1 MNPSKHSRKEEVD
14 NMSRVSDTM
23 TVMPITSSV
32 LLQYTVT
39 LLLAIIRRRH
49 LLYTEK
55 HQSFV
60 SSCRPGH
67 ASCTDP
73 PTRRPA
79 RHDGARAHATA
90 RTAPHTPKAFVS
102 TGAAQGA
109 HPAAHHRAAHTMAA
123 HATYATWARART
135 HARHHTHTRPG
146 PRPPIHPPG
155 RAGAASRTI
164 CLDPLSP
171 PRRGAGSRG

>member
-1 MNPSKHSRKEEVD
+1 
-14 NMSRVSDTM
+14 MSRVNDTM

-135 HARHHTHTRPG
+135 HARHHTHTHTSRAPST
-146 PRPPIHPPG
+146 HPPTRPRG
-155 RAGAASRTI
+155 RRE
-164 CLDPLSP
+164 P
-171 PRRGAGSRG
+171 